1 MEEKKSCLLEIQT
14 KYAVLT
20 AVERTVADYILR
32 NSESVVRMSVAKL
45 AANAGTVSSAVI
57 RCCKSLGFTGYSEL
71 KLSLAAEL
79 ARNRQLNYVPY
90 ISPEDDTGAI
100 LDKVFA
106 AGVKVLHD
114 TAEKINRQALQT
126 IVDLIGKA
134 RAVYIYGI
142 ATSAGIARDF
152 QYRVMQLG
160 YTVFVFTDI
169 VEMKVSTMNIRP
181 GDAAIGISHSGRTV
195 ATIEALRLAKEAGAV
210 TACITSY
217 PQSRITRICDH
228 SIEIYADE
236 IRYPAEAISA
246 RMAHIGVI
254 DAIIIALSMNARE
267 AAAER
272 SKRTHEF
279 ANSIRYEERRK
290 A

>member
-100 LDKVFA
+100 LDMP
-106 AGVKVLHD
+106 VLSNSRYSC
-114 TAEKINRQALQT
+114 T
-126 IVDLIGKA
+126 
-134 RAVYIYGI
+134 
-142 ATSAGIARDF
+142 
-152 QYRVMQLG
+152 
-160 YTVFVFTDI
+160 
-169 VEMKVSTMNIRP
+169 
-181 GDAAIGISHSGRTV
+181 
-195 ATIEALRLAKEAGAV
+195 RLAA
-210 TACITSY
+210 
-217 PQSRITRICDH
+217 
-228 SIEIYADE
+228 
-236 IRYPAEAISA
+236 
-246 RMAHIGVI
+246 
-254 DAIIIALSMNARE
+254 
-267 AAAER
+267 
-272 SKRTHEF
+272 
-279 ANSIRYEERRK
+279 
-290 A
+290 